1 MRLLLYTPLGQSIG
15 GQLHEMIGALVS
27 EDDVEVYRTI
37 EGLSRRLRQPG
48 NDLPLAI
55 LHAPRREDLWDILAI
70 RDLFRDI
77 RIILVLPDRD
87 ENTIAQG
94 HILRPRF
101 LCYSDSDLADV
112 SAVLKKYLARD
123 AAKV

>member
-1 MRLLLYTPLGQSIG
+1 MRLLLYTPFGQSVG
-15 GQLHEMIGALVS
+15 EQLYKMLGALVS
-27 EDDVEVYRTI
+27 ENDVEVYRTI

-48 NDLPLAI
+48 NDLPFAI
-55 LHAPRREDLWDILAI
+55 LHAPRREDLKDILAI
-70 RDLFRDI
+70 RDLLRDI

-101 LCYSDSDLADV
+101 LCYTDSDLADV
-112 SAVLKKYLARD
+112 SAVLKKCLTRY
-123 AAKV
+123 AAKI